1 MEEHSAKKE
10 LLDSDE
16 VIFGFFFWILA
27 HCVIVKHK
35 CRLRNIF
42 IDVESLTKINT
53 SASEYRNI

>member
-16 VIFGFFFWILA
+16 VIFGFFWILA

-53 SASEYRNI
+53 SASKYRNI